1 MTNDSKAGGGVAVT
15 NWMACYNSADEM
27 VVLSCTV
34 TTNDSSP
41 SIVGVGL
48 VLNNNSG
55 TILAST
61 YDELSNGSESVS
73 PSLNIPRGSL
83 QVGVTVMGV
92 VTGEAEGDHF
102 FFEQELVIE
111 NC

>member
-1 MTNDSKAGGGVAVT
+1 MANDSKASGGVAVT
-15 NWMACYNSADEM
+15 NWRACYNSGDEM

-34 TTNDSSP
+34 TTTDSL
-41 SIVGVGL
+41 IDGAGL
-48 VLNNNSG
+48 ILNNNSG

-61 YDELSNGSESVS
+61 YNEFSNASESVS

-83 QVGVTVMGV
+83 QAGATVMGV

-102 FFEQELVIE
+102 FFEQELVIV

>member
-1 MTNDSKAGGGVAVT
+1 MANDSKAGGVAVT
-15 NWMACYNSADEM
+15 NWMACYNSGDEM
-27 VVLSCTV
+27 VVMSCTV
-34 TTNDSSP
+34 TTKNSSS

-48 VLNNNSG
+48 ILNDNSG

-61 YDELSNGSESVS
+61 YNEVSNGSESVS

-83 QVGVTVMGV
+83 QAGATVMGV
-92 VTGEAEGDHF
+92 VTGEADGDHF
-102 FFEQELVIE
+102 FFEQELVIV